1 MHNKYVAKVS
11 PFYEGVPEETKN
23 RRTIPNVIM
32 VVCDK
37 SIDNNIL
44 NGEI

>member
-1 MHNKYVAKVS
+1 MHNKYVAKVPS
-11 PFYEGVPEETKN
+11 FYERVPEETKN

-37 SIDNNIL
+37 SIDINIL